1 MSERLRESVSALVD
15 GEVQEFELRKL
26 LASDDFGSV
35 RKAWQEY
42 QVLGGS
48 LTGVD
53 RRLAGLDISA
63 RVMTALDAEETL
75 QNTAREP
82 ARWWRPVA
90 SVAVAASMAAVVVV
104 GVRGFGGGEPEPQIA
119 VVEPVVS
126 GKVFPATSNARVVGG
141 NVTVGAQ
148 LIGQGGVRAVSL
160 SPDEIAREQLDRY
173 MLRHTERA
181 ALSNGQGLINFA
193 RVDKLEAE

>member
-15 GEVQEFELRKL
+15 GEVEEFELRKL

-35 RKAWQEY
+35 RTAWRDFQA
-42 QVLGGS
+42 LGGS

-53 RRLAGLDISA
+53 QHIAGLDISG
-63 RVMTALDAEETL
+63 RVMSALEA
-75 QNTAREP
+75 EP
-82 ARWWRPVA
+82 ALLPATRQSRWWRPVA

-104 GVRGFGGGEPEPQIA
+104 GVRGFGGGDQSAPQVVA
-119 VVEPVVS
+119 VEPLAAGS
-126 GKVFPATSNARVVGG
+126 GKVYPTPANARVVG
-141 NVTVGAQ
+141 AQ
-148 LIGQGGVRAVSL
+148 LGGAGEVRPVSL

-181 ALSNGQGLINFA
+181 ALSNGQGLISFA
-193 RVDKLEAE
+193 RVNKLEAEE

>member
-15 GEVQEFELRKL
+15 GEVEEFELRKL

-35 RKAWQEY
+35 RTAWQEY
-42 QVLGGS
+42 QVLGGC

-53 RRLAGLDISA
+53 QRMAGLDISS
-63 RVMTALDAEETL
+63 RVMAALET
-75 QNTAREP
+75 EP
-82 ARWWRPVA
+82 ALQSTPRHSRWWRPVA

-104 GVRGFGGGEPEPQIA
+104 GVRGFSGDQTAPVE
-119 VVEPVVS
+119 VEPLAASS
-126 GKVFPATSNARVVGG
+126 GKVYPTPVNARVVG
-141 NVTVGAQ
+141 AQ
-148 LIGQGGVRAVSL
+148 LGGAGEVQPVSL

-193 RVDKLEAE
+193 RVNKLEAE

>member
-1 MSERLRESVSALVD
+1 VSAQVD
-15 GEVQEFELRKL
+15 GEVEEFELRKL

-35 RKAWQEY
+35 RTAWQEY

-53 RRLAGLDISA
+53 QRIAGLDISG
-63 RVMTALDAEETL
+63 RVMAALEAESAL
-75 QNTAREP
+75 QSAPRHS
-82 ARWWRPVA
+82 RWWRPVA

-104 GVRGFGGGEPEPQIA
+104 GVRGFGGDQAAPQMA
-119 VVEPVVS
+119 AAESLTTGS
-126 GKVFPATSNARVVGG
+126 GKVYPTPVNARVVG
-141 NVTVGAQ
+141 AQ
-148 LIGQGGVRAVSL
+148 LGGAGEVQPVSL

-181 ALSNGQGLINFA
+181 ALSNGQGLISFA
-193 RVDKLEAE
+193 RVNKLEAE